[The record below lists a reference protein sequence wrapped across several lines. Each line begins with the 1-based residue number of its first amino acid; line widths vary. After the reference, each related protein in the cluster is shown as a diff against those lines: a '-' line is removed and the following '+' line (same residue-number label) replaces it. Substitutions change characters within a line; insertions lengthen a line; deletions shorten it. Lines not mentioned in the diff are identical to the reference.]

1 MNSKTF
7 AYPARVQGVR
17 ESRCLVLSV
26 SEHPRQ
32 RVFIVERKGRPGP
45 AILHHFCCGRQKR
58 ESSDE
63 PTVLLDFRTIKLLFN
78 QLVK

>member
-26 SEHPRQ
+26 SEHPRR

-45 AILHHFCCGRQKR
+45 ATFHSVWCGRQKR
-58 ESSDE
+58 AASDE
-63 PTVLLDFRTIKLLFN
+63 PTVLLDFRTIKLLSN